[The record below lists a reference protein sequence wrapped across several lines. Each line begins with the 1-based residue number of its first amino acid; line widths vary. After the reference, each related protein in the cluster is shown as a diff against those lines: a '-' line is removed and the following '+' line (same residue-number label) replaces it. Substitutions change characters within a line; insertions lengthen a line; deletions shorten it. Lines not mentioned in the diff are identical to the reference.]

1 MKNNLNYDAIKGL
14 LLEELSENFS
24 TANIKLEET
33 MDNIDLLRDGII
45 DSMEFIE
52 LIEILEERYDLCIDL
67 SKMTE
72 TNISEFDVFIKEIL
86 LQNNQ

>member
-1 MKNNLNYDAIKGL
+1 MKNNLNYDSIKDL

-24 TANIKLEET
+24 TAGVKLEEA

-52 LIEILEERYDLCIDL
+52 LIEILEGKYHLSIDL